1 MIASIARALTQE
13 HMIIAWAIFLV
24 SYFVFA
30 VGRLPGTKID
40 RPAMA
45 VIGAVLMFVFGVF
58 TPAQAIAS
66 IDFSTLVLLFSMMLI
81 VASLHLAG
89 FFQWV
94 AHLVIEHLSPQ
105 HLLPGVIFTSGILS
119 AFLVNDVVC
128 LVMAPLIL
136 GICKRMKLHPLPYLL
151 GLATASNIGSVATI
165 TGNPQNILIGSVS
178 GIPYRDFM
186 AHLGPVALIG
196 LFVDWALLHWIH
208 LRSDTT
214 DPRPLP
220 AQTAVQSQAP
230 DTNLAWPL
238 TVTLAVLA
246 GFLLGFSPPLVA
258 AAGGALLLVQRH
270 REPKAIYG
278 DVDWSLLVLFLG
290 LFLILGG
297 AEQAGITQ
305 ELLTTAGR
313 LNLHNTV
320 IFAAVVT
327 LLSNIVSNVPT
338 VMLLKGL
345 VPQFHDAR
353 SAWLLLAMSSTL
365 AGNLTITGSVANII
379 VVEKARTEAH
389 ISFLEYMKIG
399 VPVSLITLAIGLLW
413 LRFVPY

>member
-1 MIASIARALTQE
+1 MIVALAQALSHG
-13 HMIIAWAIFLV
+13 HMLIAWTIFLM
-24 SYFVFA
+24 SYLVFA
-30 VGRLPGTKID
+30 LGRLPGTKID

-45 VIGAVLMFVFGVF
+45 IIGAVLMFVFGVF

-94 AHLVIEHLSPQ
+94 SHLVIEHLSPQ

-128 LVMAPLIL
+128 LVMAPLLL
-136 GICKRMKLHPLPYLL
+136 GICKRMKLQPLPYLL
-151 GLATASNIGSVATI
+151 GLATASNIGSAATI
-165 TGNPQNILIGSVS
+165 TGNPQNMLIGSVS
-178 GIPYRDFM
+178 GISYRDF
-186 AHLGPVALIG
+186 VALIG
-196 LFVDWALLHWIH
+196 LFVDWALLHLIF
-208 LRSDTT
+208 LRNEIAAA
-214 DPRPLP
+214 PPLP
-220 AQTAVQSQAP
+220 DKTAVQNQP
-230 DTNLAWPL
+230 PETYLAWPL

-278 DVDWSLLVLFLG
+278 DVDWSLLMLFLG
-290 LFLILGG
+290 LFLLLGG

-305 ELLTTAGR
+305 ELLTAAYR
-313 LNLHNTV
+313 LNLRNSV

-327 LLSNIVSNVPT
+327 LLSNITSNVPT
-338 VMLLKGL
+338 VMLLQGL

-353 SAWLLLAMSSTL
+353 STWLLLAMSSTL

-379 VVEKARTEAH
+379 VVEKARADAH
-389 ISFLEYMKIG
+389 ISFVEYMKIG
-399 VPVSLITLAIGLLW
+399 VPVTLITLAIGLLW
-413 LRFVPY
+413 LHFVHY